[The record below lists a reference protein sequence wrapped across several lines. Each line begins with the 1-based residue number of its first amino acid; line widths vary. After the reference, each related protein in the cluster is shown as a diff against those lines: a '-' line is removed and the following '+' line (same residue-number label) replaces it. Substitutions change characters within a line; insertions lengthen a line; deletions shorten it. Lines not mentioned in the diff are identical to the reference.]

1 MMTPYFIFSKIP
13 PTHFLSFSHP
23 GIGRGWKCVEALIPT
38 ADQGVVP
45 PWRKI
50 EECFDICVL
59 KYFWFLLLWTIVFCI
74 FCYFSLLWIRDFTFS
89 EFRLDYYN
97 ITEIVLRKIWM
108 AANWKYEYIHICE
121 LYV

>member
-1 MMTPYFIFSKIP
+1 MS
-13 PTHFLSFSHP
+13 
-23 GIGRGWKCVEALIPT
+23 
-38 ADQGVVP
+38 Q
-45 PWRKI
+45 
-50 EECFDICVL
+50 
-59 KYFWFLLLWTIVFCI
+59 
-74 FCYFSLLWIRDFTFS
+74 IRYFTFS